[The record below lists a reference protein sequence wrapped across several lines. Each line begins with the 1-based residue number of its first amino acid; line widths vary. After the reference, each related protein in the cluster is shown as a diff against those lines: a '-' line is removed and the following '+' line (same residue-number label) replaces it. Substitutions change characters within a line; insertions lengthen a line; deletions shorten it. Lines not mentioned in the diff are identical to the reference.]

1 VKALR
6 AFVKHCIA
14 YFGASSGAYNNE
26 PRTGATPDT
35 RGQDQVEIHMD
46 TLMPGESQSPSK
58 DSLTKAF
65 ITSRGAKDFLRLDEC
80 EKTFLTQV
88 LEDFDADELAE
99 LSAGD
104 LNRVIAGFWQYGEKR
119 NGAQTLRR
127 ITPVLDDSGQPTPY
141 DAVEI
146 VQSDSPF
153 IVETVMG
160 ELIDQGV
167 SIRSMFHPVVTTHRD
182 FDGNRVKTGDDIK
195 ESMMLIFIERQS
207 AERRAQII
215 DGIDQS
221 LNDLKL
227 AVRDFPRMQKL
238 LAEEIS
244 ALETQRGNPA
254 IDAAAL
260 EENLA
265 FLRWVDENHFV
276 FLGARGYAYPRE
288 SDGSYAREEPLN
300 QMQEGFGVL
309 RESARAV
316 LRRSSEPAVL
326 SQQLMAQLENS
337 EPVTVAKANIKSRVH
352 RRIYMDYIGVKR
364 YGADGK
370 PSGEVRFVGLFTSE
384 AYDRPAFEVPLI
396 RKKAEHVLHEAAA
409 LGLQGGYNEKR
420 LKNIVETYPRDELFQ
435 MTEEELLR
443 IARGIL
449 HLSDRPRVKLFTRI
463 DPFDRFISVM
473 LYIPREIYQSQILV
487 QAGEIL
493 AAAWCGRV
501 SASYSYISDSLLSC
515 IHYIIGVTPGDH
527 FEPNIADVEA
537 DIENITRSWPQKVQA
552 QVERLEAAPKGID
565 WMQWARAFPAG
576 YQERYTTGE
585 AVTDT
590 TALHGLSV
598 DSPVNVR
605 AYQRLEDEE
614 NHFCFKLYTRAEK
627 AIPLSDILPV
637 LGNMGL
643 KTLEEYGYH
652 VRSEAIGTYWVHEF
666 ILKLPRGHA
675 SAFADFRNEFEQTL
689 LALWYGRTE
698 DDGFNALALTG
709 QSWREVA
716 LLRAFCRYRVQ
727 SGLDPS
733 PDIQQAALR
742 ENPDVVEALLALFNA
757 KFGLDGGD
765 AKLRLTAVEA
775 AAAQIETLLQKV
787 TSLDHDRVLR
797 RLAALIGAMRRTNY
811 FQKGAEGQQK
821 AYISF
826 KVASRELA
834 DLPEPKPYR
843 EIFIW
848 SPGVEGAHLRFG
860 PVARGGLR
868 WSDRKDDFRTEV
880 LGLVK
885 AQQVKNAVIVPVGS
899 KGGFFPKKLPKNGT
913 PDEVKNAAIIAYK
926 TFLSGLLDL
935 TDNLDGK
942 GNIVPPVDVIRWDD
956 PDPYLVVAADKGT
969 ATFSDIANGVSADYN
984 FWLGDAFASGGSVGY
999 DHKAMGITAR
1009 GAWEAVKRHFREIG
1023 KDIQT
1028 ESFTVAGVG
1037 DMSGDV
1043 FGNGMLLSKET
1054 LLVAAFDHRDIFIDP
1069 TPDAAKAFAERQRMF
1084 ALPRSSWQDYNK
1096 ELISKGGGVF
1106 PRSQKSIPLSPEIK
1120 SLLDLEANEVSPF
1133 ELMQAILKA
1142 RVELLYFGGIGTYI
1156 KSPAQANLDVGD
1168 KANDAIRIDGTEVR
1182 ARVIGEGANLGITQA
1197 GRISCAESGVRLNT
1211 DAIDNSAGVDC
1222 SDHEVNIKILL
1233 SQVIASGKLKPEAR
1247 DDLLASMT
1255 DDVARHVLKHNYDQ
1269 TLALSLQEATSAED
1283 NSAQQAFMTGL
1294 EKRGRLDRKVEGLPA
1309 NSVLEAR
1316 KPGGHGLYRPELAV
1330 ITAYA
1335 KLVLFDDIVA
1345 GTAPD
1350 DAGFE
1355 PVLVRYFPPALR
1367 DYRDAIRTHRL
1378 HREIIATV
1386 VSNEIVNVC
1395 GPSFA
1400 MRMTRGAGVDTSA
1413 LVRAFE
1419 ATRQLFDINA
1429 LWSEV
1434 NALDSK
1440 IPAAAQTALYSDLA
1454 SFVRHQTYW
1463 IARRHA
1469 AQASDL
1475 AGMLKPY
1482 AEGVSSLLVQGDVA
1496 LTPSIKSRLATR
1508 VTELEALGCPAD
1520 LAARITRLGALHH
1533 ASDIIDL
1540 ASEKKKPLDKT
1551 AELYFLTGAQ
1561 FGFDGLQVGAG
1572 DLASSDPWDRMAT
1585 RRLIEDVLSE
1595 QKTVVKTMMARMSPS
1610 ESPAQII
1617 ENWESENK
1625 TLIEPLQQMMAD
1637 METGGW
1643 SFAKLTIVNALIR
1656 EWAAKL

>member
-1 VKALR
+1 
-6 AFVKHCIA
+6 
-14 YFGASSGAYNNE
+14 
-26 PRTGATPDT
+26 
-35 RGQDQVEIHMD
+35 MD
-46 TLMPGESQSPSK
+46 TLTPGESQLPSK
-58 DSLTKAF
+58 DALTRAF
-65 ITSRGAKDFLRLDEC
+65 IANQGAKDFLRLDEC
-80 EKTFLTQV
+80 EKTFLTQI
-88 LEDFDADELAE
+88 LEDFDADEHID
-99 LSAGD
+99 LSAD
-104 LNRVIAGFWQYGEKR
+104 DFNRVIAGFWQYGARRE
-119 NGAQTLRR
+119 GAQALRR
-127 ITPVLDDSGQPTPY
+127 VMPVLDSKGQPTAY

-167 SIRSMFHPVVTTHRD
+167 SIRSMFHPVVTAHRD
-182 FDGNRVKTGDDIK
+182 FDGNRVKAGDDIK
-195 ESMMLIFIERQS
+195 ESMMLVFIERQS
-207 AERRAQII
+207 SGSLGAERHRQII
-215 DGIDQS
+215 EGIDQS

-238 LAEEIS
+238 MAEEIA
-244 ALETQRGNPA
+244 ALEKQRGNTA
-254 IDAAAL
+254 IDPATL

-265 FLRWVDENHFV
+265 FLRWIDENHFV

-288 SDGSYAREEPLN
+288 SDGAYAREEPLN

-309 RESARAV
+309 RDANRAV

-326 SQQLMAQLENS
+326 SQQLMTQLETS

-352 RRIYMDYIGVKR
+352 RRVYMDYIGVKR
-364 YGADGK
+364 YGADGR
-370 PSGEVRFVGLFTSE
+370 PSGEIRFVGLFTSE

-435 MTEEELLR
+435 MTEQELLR
-443 IARGIL
+443 IARGVL
-449 HLSDRPRVKLFTRI
+449 HLSDRPRVRLFTRV

-473 LYIPREIYQSQILV
+473 LYIPREIYQSQMQK
-487 QAGEIL
+487 QAGDIL

-501 SASYSYISDSLLSC
+501 SASYAYITESLLSC

-527 FEPNIADVEA
+527 FNPDIADVEA
-537 DIENITRSWPQKVQA
+537 DIENITRSWPQKVEKQVEA
-552 QVERLEAAPKGID
+552 QTERLEAAPKGID
-565 WMQWARAFPAG
+565 WMAWARAFPVG
-576 YQERYTTGE
+576 YQERYTTSE

-590 TALHGLSV
+590 IALHGLSG
-598 DSPVNVR
+598 DAPVNVR
-605 AYQRLEDEE
+605 AYQRLEDDD
-614 NHFCFKLYTRAEK
+614 NHFCFKLYSRAEK

-652 VRSEAIGTYWVHEF
+652 VRSEAIGTCWVHEF
-666 ILKLPRGHA
+666 ILKLPRGRA
-675 SAFADFRNEFEQTL
+675 SAFADFRDEFEQTL
-689 LALWYGRTE
+689 LALWYGKTE
-698 DDGFNALALTG
+698 NDGFNALALTG

-742 ENPDVVEALLALFNA
+742 DNPDVVEALLALFNTRFA
-757 KFGLDGGD
+757 LEGGD
-765 AKLRLTAVEA
+765 VSAREPAVEMA
-775 AAAQIETLLQKV
+775 KADIETLLQKV
-787 TSLDHDRVLR
+787 ASLDHDRVLR
-797 RLAALIGAMRRTNY
+797 RLAALIGAMLRTNY
-811 FQKGAEGQQK
+811 FQKGADGQDK
-821 AYISF
+821 PYISF
-826 KVASRELA
+826 KIASRDLA

-848 SPGVEGAHLRFG
+848 SPGVEGVHLRFG

-899 KGGFFPKKLPKNGT
+899 KGGFFPKKLPKDGT
-913 PDEVKNAAIIAYK
+913 PDEVKNAAVLAYK

-935 TDNLDGK
+935 TDNLDAK
-942 GNIVPPVDVIRWDD
+942 GNIVAPTDVIRWDD

-999 DHKAMGITAR
+999 DHKAMGLTAK

-1028 ESFTVAGVG
+1028 EAFTVAGVG

-1069 TPDAAKAFAERQRMF
+1069 SPDAAKAFAERARMF

-1120 SLLDLEANEVSPF
+1120 ALLDIEANEVSPF

-1156 KSPAQANLDVGD
+1156 KAPAQAHLDVGD
-1168 KANDAIRIDGTEVR
+1168 KTNDAIRIDGNEVR
-1182 ARVIGEGANLGITQA
+1182 AKVIGEGANLGMTQA
-1197 GRISCAESGVRLNT
+1197 GRISCSESGVRLNT

-1233 SQVIASGKLKPEAR
+1233 SQVIASGKLKADDR
-1247 DDLLASMT
+1247 DSLLASMT
-1255 DDVARHVLKHNYDQ
+1255 DDVSRHVLKHNYDQ
-1269 TLALSLQEATSAED
+1269 TLALSLQEATSTED
-1283 NSAQQAFMTGL
+1283 NSAQQAFMSGL
-1294 EKRGRLDRKVEGLPA
+1294 EKRGRLDRKVEGLPSNA
-1309 NSVLEAR
+1309 VLEAR
-1316 KPGGHGLYRPELAV
+1316 KAGGHGLYRPELAV

-1355 PVLVRYFPPALR
+1355 PVLVRYFPPALHG
-1367 DYRDAIRTHRL
+1367 YIDAIRKHRL

-1400 MRMTRGAGVDTSA
+1400 MRLTRSAGVDTTA
-1413 LVRAFE
+1413 VVLAFE

-1434 NALDSK
+1434 NALDNK
-1440 IPAAAQTALYSDLA
+1440 IPASAQTALYKDL
-1454 SFVRHQTYW
+1454 STFVRHQTYW
-1463 IARRHA
+1463 MARRHA
-1469 AQASDL
+1469 GNAADL
-1475 AGMLKPY
+1475 AVMLKPY
-1482 AEGVSSLLVQGDVA
+1482 AEGVKEVIMQGLA
-1496 LTPSIKSRLATR
+1496 PLSASTRTRLATR
-1508 VTELEALGCPAD
+1508 VAELEALGCPAD
-1520 LAARITRLGALHH
+1520 LATRITALSAYHH
-1533 ASDIIDL
+1533 VGDIIDL
-1540 ASEKKKPLDKT
+1540 AAEKKKPLDRT

-1561 FGFDGLQVGAG
+1561 FGFDGLQTGAG

-1595 QKTVVKTMMARMSPS
+1595 QKTVVKTMMSRMSPS

-1617 ENWESENK
+1617 ENWETENR
-1625 TLIEPLQQMMAD
+1625 TLIEPLQQMMTD
-1637 METGGW
+1637 MESGGW